1 MTKAGIIG
9 FGIVVGMLG
18 TSALGLELG
27 SGLVGAASEPAS
39 DWPDQNRVQNRGA
52 TSHWSVARAR

>member
-27 SGLVGAASEPAS
+27 SGLVGAASAAGIGLA
-39 DWPDQNRVQNRGA
+39 DQNRVQNRGA